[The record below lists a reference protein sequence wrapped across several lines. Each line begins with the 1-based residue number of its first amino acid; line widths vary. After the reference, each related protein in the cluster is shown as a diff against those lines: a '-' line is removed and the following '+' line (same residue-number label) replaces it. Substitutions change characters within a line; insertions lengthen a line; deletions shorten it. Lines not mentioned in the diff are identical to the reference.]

1 MLSYFPDGRII
12 KVRAEMKCRRFQ
24 NILLWREQAH
34 NARRMRT
41 PRVFKPFLLYSLLD
55 GMVARCEPF
64 ASVREREPR
73 FPILPLASNHA
84 ARQHPDAIAGAAR
97 ILRGQSAAAAR

>member
-1 MLSYFPDGRII
+1 M
-12 KVRAEMKCRRFQ
+12 
-24 NILLWREQAH
+24 LWREQAH

-41 PRVFKPFLLYSLLD
+41 SGVFQILPYSLLCD
-55 GMVARCEPF
+55 MIAVGAPI
-64 ASVREREPR
+64 ALVREREPR

-97 ILRGQSAAAAR
+97 ILRGHAVAAAR